1 MSRSSELEL
10 DLSPEDEAFR
20 DEVRAFLDA
29 NLPDG
34 WGTRAYKGPREEAGR
49 IELQRD
55 WQRRLH
61 QARLIAIGWPVEH
74 GGRGAGFVQQMLY
87 NTEMARRRAPEPI
100 NRSAVAYIGPTL
112 IQWGSDWQREHFLPR
127 ILSGEDMWCQ
137 GFSEPDAGSD
147 LAALRTRAELDG
159 DGDEFV
165 LTGHKVWTSKA
176 HYADWCFV
184 LARTDPNAP
193 KHQGISSLLVDLRSE
208 GITIRPIRQ
217 ISGRSEF
224 NEVFFDSVRVPRSCL
239 VGELNGGWK
248 VANSTLSFERAG
260 LSRTERI
267 ERRLAILVGLARE
280 LEVDGRPQIDDPVV
294 REKLVRFAVEV
305 EALRNISVRA
315 STAGL
320 RGTAPGPE
328 VSIAK
333 LLTSKL
339 DQAMSEYGMDL
350 AGPYAALLR
359 ESEHSLKG
367 GNIPLS
373 YLIMRAA
380 TIGGGTSEIQ
390 RNLIAERVLGL
401 PKSTPA
407 ER

>member
-1 MSRSSELEL
+1 MSRSAEPLL

-20 DEVRAFLDA
+20 DEIRSFLDA
-29 NLPDG
+29 NLPEG
-34 WGTRAYKGPREEAGR
+34 WGTRGHEGPRDEAGR
-49 IELQRD
+49 IELQRE

-61 QARLIAIGWPVEH
+61 GAGLAAIAWPVEF
-74 GGRGAGFVQQMLY
+74 GGRGAGFVQQMLH
-87 NTEMARRRAPEPI
+87 NTEMARRRAPDPI
-100 NRSAVAYIGPTL
+100 NRSAVAYIGPTI
-112 IQWGSDWQREHFLPR
+112 IQWGSDWQRQHFLPR
-127 ILSGEDMWCQ
+127 ILSGEDVWCQ

-147 LAALRTRAELDG
+147 LAALRTRAELA
-159 DGDEFV
+159 GDEFV

-176 HYADWCFV
+176 HFADWCLV
-184 LARTDPNAP
+184 LARTDPDAP
-193 KHQGISSLLVDLRSE
+193 KHRGISCLLVDLRSK

-217 ISGRSEF
+217 ISGQSEF
-224 NEVFFDSVRVPRSCL
+224 NEVFFDGVRVPRRCL
-239 VGELNGGWK
+239 VGELHSGWQ
-248 VANSTLSFERAG
+248 VANATLSYERAG
-260 LSRTERI
+260 LSRTQRI
-267 ERRLAILVGLARE
+267 ERRLEILLGLARE
-280 LEVDGRPQIDDPVV
+280 LRVDGRAQIEDPAV
-294 REKLVRFAVEV
+294 REQLVRFAVEV
-305 EALRNISVRA
+305 EALRNISVRV

-320 RGTAPGPE
+320 RGSAPGPE

-333 LLTSKL
+333 LLTSEL
-339 DQAMSEYGMDL
+339 DQAMAEFGMDL
-350 AGPYAALLR
+350 AGPYAALVKG
-359 ESEHSLKG
+359 SEHALKG